1 MTGRMRTT
9 QSSSVMSRRLTIVAC
24 AYLSVSNM
32 PRDSV
37 GMEADVTASPGPIAL
52 AGGNEFGRGNEAA
65 DRVLVAACDGRPA
78 YVVCAAIRD
87 TPDRAAATARRW
99 FASLGCDMTELR
111 VRSRTDATNASAAAR
126 AAAAGFVYLA
136 GGDPGR
142 VVKLLSGTPVWDAI
156 LAAWRGGAALAG
168 SSAGA
173 MALGEW
179 TLVRDRWPAS
189 ETRRPLP
196 ALGVVPGVAVLPH
209 FDAFGKRWVPSAQAA
224 LPGATLLGPDERT
237 AAVWSDGRW
246 MARGPGRVTVL
257 VGEAWRVAAD
267 GDEVPGLPAPLLG

>member
-1 MTGRMRTT
+1 MG
-9 QSSSVMSRRLTIVAC
+9 
-24 AYLSVSNM
+24 
-32 PRDSV
+32 PD
-37 GMEADVTASPGPIAL
+37 DTASAGPLAL

-65 DRVLVAACDGRPA
+65 DRVLVDACGGRPA

-99 FASLGCDMTELR
+99 FASLGCEMSELR
-111 VRSRTDATNASAAAR
+111 VRSRGDAGSAATAER
-126 AAAAGFVYLA
+126 AAAAGLVYLA

-142 VVKLLSGTPVWDAI
+142 VVKLLAGSAVWEAI
-156 LAAWRGGAALAG
+156 VTAWRGGAALAG

-179 TLVRDRWPAS
+179 TLVRDRWPGS

-196 ALGVVPGVAVLPH
+196 GLGLVPGVAVLPH

-237 AAVWSDGRW
+237 AAVWVDGRW
-246 MARGPGRVTVL
+246 TARGPGRVTVL
-257 VGEAWRVAAD
+257 AGDAWRVAAD
-267 GDEVPGLPAPLLG
+267 GDEVVGLRQPVVPR